1 MYKLYKRMVKPSI
14 ISIKGND
21 PYFVAPFFVNED
33 MKDSLT
39 ESFRESIKDNPDQK
53 LIWVEQFVEVTPED
67 LAFELDSYEFINK
80 VRDLADIERVRPW
93 GKTE

>member
-1 MYKLYKRMVKPSI
+1 MVKPSI

-21 PYFVAPFFVNED
+21 SYFTVPFFINES

-39 ESFRESIKDNPDQK
+39 ESFMETIKDNPDAK
-53 LIWVEQFVEVTPED
+53 LIWAEEFVEVTPED
-67 LAFELDSYEFINK
+67 LAFELDCYEFIDK

-93 GKTE
+93 GKVNIPRLKS

>member
-21 PYFVAPFFVNED
+21 PYFVAPFFVNESS
-33 MKDSLT
+33 KASLT
-39 ESFRESIKDNPDQK
+39 KSFMENIKDNPDAK

-67 LAFELDSYEFINK
+67 LASEFDCYEFIDK
-80 VRDLADIERVRPW
+80 VRDLADIERVRP
-93 GKTE
+93 